1 MAEFVDRLKELQGSY
16 TQKEYAK
23 RLQIPLNTYTNW
35 LLRSN
40 RPTIDAIIS
49 IAKLEGVSC
58 DWLLGL
64 SDIKTP
70 CSVSEGVPGAIPP
83 SVARDIE
90 RLRADAAQVCIR
102 SDSFIAAV
110 DNLKETLQRFS
121 PSKTASL

>member
-1 MAEFVDRLKELQGSY
+1 MADFIDRLKELQGSY
-16 TQKEYAK
+16 TQKEFAK
-23 RLQIPLNTYTNW
+23 HLQIPLNTYTNW
-35 LLRSN
+35 LLRSR

-49 IAKLEGVSC
+49 IAKQKGVSC

-64 SDIKTP
+64 SDVKTP
-70 CSVSEGVPGAIPP
+70 ELVSVGVPGAIPP

-102 SDSFIAAV
+102 ADSFIAAV

-121 PSKTASL
+121 SQK